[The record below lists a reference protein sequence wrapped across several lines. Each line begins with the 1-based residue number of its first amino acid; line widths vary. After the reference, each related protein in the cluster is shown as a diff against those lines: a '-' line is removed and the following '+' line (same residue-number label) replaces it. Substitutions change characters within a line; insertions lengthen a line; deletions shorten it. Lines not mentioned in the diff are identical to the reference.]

1 MFQEITQKLHSI
13 VEMTSIDCNDDNP
26 KIIQIK
32 FDTGSLKK
40 NDIWNICSICNQK
53 PEFAY
58 YRIYEKNIGK
68 SS

>member
-1 MFQEITQKLHSI
+1 MSRNTCKD
-13 VEMTSIDCNDDNP
+13 TNP
-26 KIIQIK
+26 KIKQIE
-32 FDTGSLKK
+32 FDTGTLKRK
-40 NDIWNICSICNQK
+40 DIWEICSICNQK